1 MNRTALIAVLA
12 LALTGCAHEYTA
24 YAEAQK
30 AQAQA
35 QAAKYAALAEIA
47 KMGDT
52 TAKVAAVMSI
62 NGFGGQQQQQ
72 INAPRHW
79 ADYALSFTGALLPVV
94 GQVYA
99 VNKQSAVAIAQP
111 NNATTLGI
119 AQANSNRDVQTAT
132 STAFVSMAGTGFKAT
147 SDIAASGFSSASAS
161 ASAGFTAIGNT
172 ATAGLTAATAIA
184 GKIQAPQPNITL
196 SGTGVI
202 GNGTYTQT
210 TMSGTG
216 VLGTG
221 TYTTDNR
228 PTDNH
233 AVSTTTS
240 TSTSSSTSLTCTTG
254 PC

>member
-1 MNRTALIAVLA
+1 MKRIAAILIA

-62 NGFGGQQQQQ
+62 NGFGSQPQQQ

-99 VNKQSAVAIAQP
+99 VNKQSAVAIAQS
-111 NNATTLGI
+111 NNATAMGI
-119 AQANSNRDVQTAT
+119 AQSNNATLTATNTANAFATIANTNATGMSSIANS
-132 STAFVSMAGTGFKAT
+132 
-147 SDIAASGFSSASAS
+147 
-161 ASAGFTAIGNT
+161 GFTAVSNT
-172 ATAGLTAATAIA
+172 ATAGLTAATTIA

>member
-1 MNRTALIAVLA
+1 MKRTALIAVLA
-12 LALTGCAHEYTA
+12 LALTGCAHEYAA
-24 YAEAQK
+24 YAEAHK

-35 QAAKYAALAEIA
+35 QSAKYAALAEIA

-62 NGFGGQQQQQ
+62 NGFGNGQQLQ

-79 ADYALSFTGALLPVV
+79 ADYALSFTGAILPVM

-99 VNKQSAVAIAQP
+99 VRSQTNLGIIQS
-111 NNATTLGI
+111 NNATALGTAQSNNATL
-119 AQANSNRDVQTAT
+119 AATNTANAFVATAT
-132 STAFVSMAGTGFKAT
+132 
-147 SDIAASGFSSASAS
+147 
-161 ASAGFTAIGNT
+161 AGFASNT
-172 ATAGLTAATAIA
+172 ATATAGFASNTAIA

-202 GNGTYTQT
+202 GSGTYTS
-210 TMSGTG
+210 MSGTG

-221 TYTTDNR
+221 TYTT
-228 PTDNH
+228 TDTH
-233 AVSTTTS
+233 AVSTSTTS
-240 TSTSSSTSLTCTTG
+240 SLTCTTG

>member
-1 MNRTALIAVLA
+1 MKLMTVIFIALS
-12 LALTGCAHEYTA
+12 LTGCAHEYTA

-62 NGFGGQQQQQ
+62 NGFGGSQQQQ

-99 VNKQSAVAIAQP
+99 VNKQSAVAIAQS

-119 AQANSNRDVQTAT
+119 AQAGSNRDVQTAT
-132 STAFVSMAGTGFKAT
+132 SAAFVTLANTGFKAT
-147 SDIAASGFSSASAS
+147 SDIAASGF
-161 ASAGFTAIGNT
+161 TT
-172 ATAGLTAATAIA
+172 ATTIA

-221 TYTTDNR
+221 TYSTDTH
-228 PTDNH
+228 PVDNH
-233 AVSTTTS
+233 AVS

>member
-1 MNRTALIAVLA
+1 MKLIVAILA
-12 LALTGCAHEYTA
+12 LSLTGCAHEYAA

-62 NGFGGQQQQQ
+62 NGFGNGQQQQQ
-72 INAPRHW
+72 INPPRHW

-99 VNKQSAVAIAQP
+99 VNKQSAVAIAQS

-132 STAFVSMAGTGFKAT
+132 STAFVSMANTGFKAT

-233 AVSTTTS
+233 AVST
-240 TSTSSSTSLTCTTG
+240 STSSSTSLTCTTG

>member
-1 MNRTALIAVLA
+1 MKLIAAILA
-12 LALTGCAHEYTA
+12 LSLTGCAHEYAA

-30 AQAQA
+30 AQSQA

-99 VNKQSAVAIAQP
+99 VNKQSAVAIAQSA
-111 NNATTLGI
+111 NATTLGI

-132 STAFVSMAGTGFKAT
+132 SAAFVTMAGTGFKAT
-147 SDIAASGFSSASAS
+147 TD
-161 ASAGFTAIGNT
+161 
-172 ATAGLTAATAIA
+172 IA

-233 AVSTTTS
+233 SVS
-240 TSTSSSTSLTCTTG
+240 TSTSSSTSSSLTCTTG

>member
-99 VNKQSAVAIAQP
+99 VNKQSAVAIAQS
-111 NNATTLGI
+111 NNATAMGI
-119 AQANSNRDVQTAT
+119 AQSNNATLTAT
-132 STAFVSMAGTGFKAT
+132 NTANAFATIANTNATGMSSIAT
-147 SDIAASGFSSASAS
+147 S
-161 ASAGFTAIGNT
+161 GFTAIGNT
-172 ATAGLTAATAIA
+172 ATAGFTSNTAIA

>member
-1 MNRTALIAVLA
+1 MKFLALIPL
-12 LALTGCAHEYTA
+12 LALTGCAHEYAA

-30 AQAQA
+30 AQSQA

-99 VNKQSAVAIAQP
+99 VNKQSAVAIAQS

-132 STAFVSMAGTGFKAT
+132 SAAFVSVAGTGFKA
-147 SDIAASGFSSASAS
+147 
-161 ASAGFTAIGNT
+161 
-172 ATAGLTAATAIA
+172 ATDIA

-221 TYTTDNR
+221 TYTT
-228 PTDNH
+228 TDTH
-233 AVSTTTS
+233 AVS
-240 TSTSSSTSLTCTTG
+240 TSTSSSTTSSLTCTTG

>member
-1 MNRTALIAVLA
+1 MKRTALIAVFA
-12 LALTGCAHEYTA
+12 LALTGCAHEYAA

-30 AQAQA
+30 AQSQA

-62 NGFGGQQQQQ
+62 NGFGSQQQQQ

-79 ADYALSFTGALLPVV
+79 ADYALSFTGAILPVA
-94 GQVYA
+94 GQIYA
-99 VNKQSAVAIAQP
+99 VRSQTSVALAQSA
-111 NNATTLGI
+111 NATTLGI
-119 AQANSNRDVQTAT
+119 AQANSNRDIQTAT
-132 STAFVSMAGTGFKAT
+132 SAAFVSVAGTGFKA
-147 SDIAASGFSSASAS
+147 
-161 ASAGFTAIGNT
+161 
-172 ATAGLTAATAIA
+172 ATDIA

-202 GNGTYTQT
+202 GSGTYTS
-210 TMSGTG
+210 MSGTG

-221 TYTTDNR
+221 TYTT
-228 PTDNH
+228 TDTH
-233 AVSTTTS
+233 AVS
-240 TSTSSSTSLTCTTG
+240 TSTSSSTTSSLTCTTG

>member
-1 MNRTALIAVLA
+1 MKLLATLIVAMS
-12 LALTGCAHEYTA
+12 LTGCAHEYAA

-30 AQAQA
+30 AQSQA

-62 NGFGGQQQQQ
+62 NGFGAGQQQQ

-79 ADYALSFTGALLPVV
+79 ADYALSFTGAILPVM

-99 VNKQSAVAIAQP
+99 VRSQTSVALAQS

-132 STAFVSMAGTGFKAT
+132 SAAFVSMAGTGFKAT
-147 SDIAASGFSSASAS
+147 SDIAASGF
-161 ASAGFTAIGNT
+161 TAVSNT
-172 ATAGLTAATAIA
+172 ATAGLNTATVIA

-221 TYTTDNR
+221 TYSTDYR

-233 AVSTTTS
+233 STTS
-240 TSTSSSTSLTCTTG
+240 TSTSSSLTCTTG

>member
-1 MNRTALIAVLA
+1 MKRIAAILLA
-12 LALTGCAHEYTA
+12 LSLTGCAHEYAA
-24 YAEAQK
+24 YAEAHK

-35 QAAKYAALAEIA
+35 QSAKYAALAEIA

-62 NGFGGQQQQQ
+62 NGFGNGQQPQ
-72 INAPRHW
+72 INAPRNW
-79 ADYALSFTGALLPVV
+79 ADYALSFTGAILPVM

-99 VNKQSAVAIAQP
+99 VRSQTNLGIIQSNNATALGTAQS
-111 NNATTLGI
+111 NNATT
-119 AQANSNRDVQTAT
+119 TAT
-132 STAFVSMAGTGFKAT
+132 NTANAFAAVANTSATGMT
-147 SDIAASGFSSASAS
+147 SIASS
-161 ASAGFTAIGNT
+161 GFTAVSNT
-172 ATAGLTAATAIA
+172 ATAGLNAATIIA

-221 TYTTDNR
+221 TYTT
-228 PTDNH
+228 TDTH
-233 AVSTTTS
+233 AISTS
-240 TSTSSSTSLTCTTG
+240 TSTSTNTTANPSTSTSLTCTTG

>member
-1 MNRTALIAVLA
+1 MKRTALIAVLA
-12 LALTGCAHEYTA
+12 LALTGCAHEYAA

-30 AQAQA
+30 AQSQA

-62 NGFGGQQQQQ
+62 NGFGSQPQQQ

-79 ADYALSFTGALLPVV
+79 ADYALSFTGAILPVA
-94 GQVYA
+94 GQIYA
-99 VNKQSAVAIAQP
+99 VRSQTSVALAQSA
-111 NNATTLGI
+111 NATTLGI
-119 AQANSNRDVQTAT
+119 AQANSNRDIQTAT
-132 STAFVSMAGTGFKAT
+132 SAAFVSVAGTGFKA
-147 SDIAASGFSSASAS
+147 
-161 ASAGFTAIGNT
+161 
-172 ATAGLTAATAIA
+172 ATDIA

-202 GNGTYTQT
+202 GSGTYTQT

-240 TSTSSSTSLTCTTG
+240 TSTSSSTSSSLTCTTG

>member
-1 MNRTALIAVLA
+1 MIIVWRTRMKHIAIILIALS
-12 LALTGCAHEYTA
+12 LTGCAHEYTA

-30 AQAQA
+30 AQSQA

-62 NGFGGQQQQQ
+62 NGFGSQQQQQ

-79 ADYALSFTGALLPVV
+79 ADYALSFTGAILPVA
-94 GQVYA
+94 GQIYA
-99 VNKQSAVAIAQP
+99 VRSQTSVALAQSA
-111 NNATTLGI
+111 NATTLGI
-119 AQANSNRDVQTAT
+119 AQANSNRDIQTAT
-132 STAFVSMAGTGFKAT
+132 SAAFVSVAGTGFKAT
-147 SDIAASGFSSASAS
+147 TDIANTGF
-161 ASAGFTAIGNT
+161 G
-172 ATAGLTAATAIA
+172 AATTIA

-233 AVSTTTS
+233 SVS
-240 TSTSSSTSLTCTTG
+240 TSTSSSTSSSLTCTTG

>member
-1 MNRTALIAVLA
+1 MKLIIALLA
-12 LALTGCAHEYTA
+12 LSLTGCAHEYAA
-24 YAEAQK
+24 YADAQK

-35 QAAKYAALAEIA
+35 QAAKYVALAEIA

-62 NGFGGQQQQQ
+62 NGFGGQPQQQ
-72 INAPRHW
+72 INPPRHW

-99 VNKQSAVAIAQP
+99 VNKQSAVAIAQSA
-111 NNATTLGI
+111 NATTLGI
-119 AQANSNRDVQTAT
+119 AQANSNRDVQMAT
-132 STAFVSMAGTGFKAT
+132 STAFVTMAGTGFKAT
-147 SDIAASGFSSASAS
+147 AD
-161 ASAGFTAIGNT
+161 
-172 ATAGLTAATAIA
+172 IA

-233 AVSTTTS
+233 SVS

>member
-1 MNRTALIAVLA
+1 MTRTVLTAVLA
-12 LALTGCAHEYTA
+12 LALTGCAHEYAA
-24 YAEAQK
+24 YAEAHK

-35 QAAKYAALAEIA
+35 QSAKYAALAEIA

-62 NGFGGQQQQQ
+62 NGFGNGQQPQ
-72 INAPRHW
+72 INAPRNW
-79 ADYALSFTGALLPVV
+79 ADYALSFTGAILPVM

-99 VNKQSAVAIAQP
+99 VRSQTNLGIIQSNNATALGTAQS
-111 NNATTLGI
+111 NNATT
-119 AQANSNRDVQTAT
+119 TAT
-132 STAFVSMAGTGFKAT
+132 NTANAFATVANTSATGMT
-147 SDIAASGFSSASAS
+147 SIASS
-161 ASAGFTAIGNT
+161 GFTAVSNT
-172 ATAGLTAATAIA
+172 ATAGLNAATIIA

-221 TYTTDNR
+221 TYTT
-228 PTDNH
+228 TDTH
-233 AVSTTTS
+233 AISTS
-240 TSTSSSTSLTCTTG
+240 TSTSTSTTANPSTTTSLTCTVG

>member
-1 MNRTALIAVLA
+1 MKIIIAIAA
-12 LALTGCAHEYTA
+12 LALTGCAHEYAA
-24 YAEAQK
+24 YADAQK

-72 INAPRHW
+72 ISPPRHW

-99 VNKQSAVAIAQP
+99 VNKQSAVAIAQS

-119 AQANSNRDVQTAT
+119 AQTNSNRDVQTAT
-132 STAFVSMAGTGFKAT
+132 STAFVSMATTGFKTAT
-147 SDIAASGFSSASAS
+147 DIAS
-161 ASAGFTAIGNT
+161 
-172 ATAGLTAATAIA
+172 
-184 GKIQAPQPNITL
+184 KIQAPQANITL

-202 GNGTYTQT
+202 GSGTYTQT

-221 TYTTDNR
+221 TYSTDTH
-228 PTDNH
+228 PIDNH
-233 AVSTTTS
+233 AVS

>member
-1 MNRTALIAVLA
+1 MKLLATLIVALS
-12 LALTGCAHEYTA
+12 LTGCAHEYAA

-30 AQAQA
+30 AQSQA

-62 NGFGGQQQQQ
+62 NGFGAGQQQQ

-79 ADYALSFTGALLPVV
+79 ADYALSFTGAILPVM

-99 VNKQSAVAIAQP
+99 VRSQTSVALAQS

-132 STAFVSMAGTGFKAT
+132 SAAFVSMAGTGFKAT
-147 SDIAASGFSSASAS
+147 TDIATTGFS
-161 ASAGFTAIGNT
+161 
-172 ATAGLTAATAIA
+172 AATTIA
-184 GKIQAPQPNITL
+184 GKIQTPQPNITL

-221 TYTTDNR
+221 TYSTDYR

-233 AVSTTTS
+233 STTS
-240 TSTSSSTSLTCTTG
+240 TSTSSSLTCTTG